1 MFLNLNFGGNWISTC
16 CGEKND
22 SFVVIGSLEG
32 CFSLN
37 KLIWCFMNWEIIKD
51 KNNFCRLTGGT
62 HGVHGRNQIEGAA
75 ISVGFVTGLPRKYT
89 GGTFTRVPPVPP
101 NLKK

>member
-1 MFLNLNFGGNWISTC
+1 
-16 CGEKND
+16 
-22 SFVVIGSLEG
+22 
-32 CFSLN
+32 
-37 KLIWCFMNWEIIKD
+37 MNWEIIKD

-101 NLKK
+101 DLKKWTDHVFDPEHVFQIFRKLSKMKI